1 MNNSDRRVKRTK
13 RLLKESLSKLLQTKE
28 LHNISVKELTDLAD
42 VSRGAFYTHYQ
53 DIYDLYD
60 QMESDLFK
68 EINNIIIKEP
78 THKYNEV
85 YKTLINYIYD
95 NANICRIFMI
105 RNSPGTFRNKMTNFF
120 EEKFHSIV
128 LYEMDMPE
136 MKEEWKFISRY
147 QNEGFISVLSLWLET
162 DLIYPKEK
170 LLRLLI
176 DIDSVCDPLY
186 T

>member
-28 LHNISVKELTDLAD
+28 LHNISVKEMTDLAD

-95 NANICRIFMI
+95 NANICL
-105 RNSPGTFRNKMTNFF
+105 K
-120 EEKFHSIV
+120 
-128 LYEMDMPE
+128 
-136 MKEEWKFISRY
+136 
-147 QNEGFISVLSLWLET
+147 
-162 DLIYPKEK
+162 
-170 LLRLLI
+170 
-176 DIDSVCDPLY
+176 
-186 T
+186 